1 MLKIAKT
8 DKRYTGSEH
17 FAYVVDVKTQYVP
30 MIGGNLTTR
39 MNTKASLRYLEF
51 QTVRDWCIQ
60 TWGMSC
66 ERTIYLDIL
75 GAEGRQVNTHW
86 SWHTEFG
93 ETKIYLASDK
103 EANWFKLKWI

>member
-1 MLKIAKT
+1 MKLKIRKT
-8 DKRYTGSEH
+8 DARFTGND
-17 FAYVVDVKTQYVP
+17 FFKYVVDVRADGMSVP
-30 MIGGNLTTR
+30 IIGGLQQQIARRVLNFI
-39 MNTKASLRYLEF
+39 E
-51 QTVRDWCIQ
+51 VRDWCIQ

-93 ETKIYLASDK
+93 ETKIYLSSDK
-103 EANWFKLKWI
+103 EANWFKLKWL